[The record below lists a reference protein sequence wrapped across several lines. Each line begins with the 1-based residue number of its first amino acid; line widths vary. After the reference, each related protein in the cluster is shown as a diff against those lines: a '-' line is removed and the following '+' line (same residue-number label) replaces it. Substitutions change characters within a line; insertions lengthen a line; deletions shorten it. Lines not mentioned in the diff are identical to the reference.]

1 MNRYRHKAKSFMN
14 SEYNKTLKADSIED
28 NDEYLKK
35 YKTTIQDKI
44 NIIASF
50 KDRAKIIPRYVA
62 TPLPPLNFSQ
72 IG

>member
-35 YKTTIQDKI
+35 SNHI
-44 NIIASF
+44 SM
-50 KDRAKIIPRYVA
+50 
-62 TPLPPLNFSQ
+62 
-72 IG
+72 